1 MKWHIL
7 HVKPRCEKKMAD
19 YCHHYPFP
27 CYLPLR
33 KECKI
38 YQRRKVTVEKP
49 LFPGYLFVEFD
60 EPGRELILKT
70 NYVVRILTPVN
81 QLQLLFELE
90 QIRTALAVDPA
101 LSATPALKRGS
112 RVRITAG
119 PFMGIEGIVKDAKGT
134 AKVWLNI
141 EMIGQAVTV
150 EAERSSLEIAT
161 E

>member
-1 MKWHIL
+1 MSLPQNDNDICCQNKN
-7 HVKPRCEKKMAD
+7 KKLA
-19 YCHHYPFP
+19 
-27 CYLPLR
+27 
-33 KECKI
+33 K
-38 YQRRKVTVEKP
+38 RRREFVGRGFKSWCRQGIVFCLVEES
-49 LFPGYLFVEFD
+49 LFNRLFVEFD

-81 QLQLLFELE
+81 QPQLLFELE

-101 LSATPALKRGS
+101 LSATPALRRGS
-112 RVRITAG
+112 RVRIIAG
-119 PFMGIEGIVKDAKGT
+119 PFMGIEGVVKDAKGA

-150 EAERSSLEIAT
+150 ETERSSLEIAT